1 MRACPAVLLP
11 VLFAACSGDPDGT
24 GTAGTT
30 GTAGATTTADT
41 SADATGG
48 STGAPTT
55 TQTTTPTT
63 TETGDPTTDP
73 TTDGLTTSS
82 TTQTTS
88 DPGTTSAE
96 TTASTG
102 TDTDANTDTGTDTT
116 DTTDTTGTTGAVG
129 ECTPGDIQP
138 CYSGPAD
145 TQDVGQCA
153 AGEQLCTPQS
163 EWAPCIGEVL
173 PAPESCVTPGDESCD
188 GIDPCGGTG
197 TYQWD
202 RVFGGAGKENGLRV
216 GFDGAGNVVLAG
228 NATGNADL
236 GGGNLASA
244 GGSDILLAKYA
255 PDGAHLWSKRFGDA
269 ANQFTDGFAL
279 HVDAAGEVVL
289 GGDFE
294 GKVDFGGGPLTAQ
307 SSGDLF
313 LVKFSPTGA
322 HVWSKAFKAGGY
334 AIPGA
339 VTRDKTGNILFGGYF
354 LTSLEL
360 GGGVMTSAGLV
371 DAFVG
376 KFDPDG
382 KHVWSQRFGDPQG
395 QYVLGLATD
404 LAGNVYMSGG
414 FQGTIN
420 PGNGQLISAGD
431 ADVFLAR
438 LDSKGTA
445 EWGKRFGDSKL
456 QVSRDLSI
464 DATGKLVI
472 SGEMQGTVDF
482 GGGPIA
488 APSTRSFIAQYDSS
502 GAHQWSKLI
511 GDGSAQTYA
520 VAHDGLGQVLV
531 TGSFSGASDF
541 GGGTLTSE
549 GSNDIFALKLDGA
562 GKHVWS
568 KRFGDFMGQ
577 TGFDIAGSST
587 GSVAITG
594 QFQGGVNFGGGPA
607 TSKGDFDGF
616 LAVFGP

>member
-1 MRACPAVLLP
+1 MRARPALLLP
-11 VLFAACSGDPDGT
+11 LVLAACSGDP
-24 GTAGTT
+24 
-30 GTAGATTTADT
+30 ADT
-41 SADATGG
+41 AAASTGVGETDPTAG
-48 STGAPTT
+48 STGTPTT
-55 TQTTTPTT
+55 TQTTTTT
-63 TETGDPTTDP
+63 TPSDTTTDDA
-73 TTDGLTTSS
+73 TTAPVTGTTGE
-82 TTQTTS
+82 TTS
-88 DPGTTSAE
+88 DPGTTGPADT
-96 TTASTG
+96 TTASSTG
-102 TDTDANTDTGTDTT
+102 SITDTSTDTGVNTDTGTSAGTT
-116 DTTDTTGTTGAVG
+116 GTTDTTGAIG
-129 ECTPGDIQP
+129 ECVPGDIQA

-153 AGEQLCTPQS
+153 AGEQLCTPQG

-173 PAPESCVTPGDESCD
+173 PAPENCVTPGDESCD
-188 GIDPCGGTG
+188 GVDPCGGEG

-216 GFDGAGNVVLAG
+216 GFDGAGNIVLAG

-236 GGGNLASA
+236 GGGNLAGA
-244 GGSDILLAKYA
+244 GGSDILLARYA

-279 HVDAAGEVVL
+279 HVDATGEVVL

-307 SSGDLF
+307 SWGDLF
-313 LVKFSPTGA
+313 LVKFSPAGA

-334 AIPGA
+334 GVPGA
-339 VTRDKTGNILFGGYF
+339 ITRDKTGNIVFGGYF
-354 LTSLEL
+354 LTSLDL
-360 GGGVMTSAGLV
+360 GGGVMVSAGLV
-371 DAFVG
+371 DAYVG
-376 KFDPDG
+376 KFDADG
-382 KHVWSQRFGDPQG
+382 KHLWSQRFGDTEG
-395 QYVLGLATD
+395 QYVLGLVTD

-420 PGNGQLISAGD
+420 PGNGQLVSAGD

-438 LDSKGTA
+438 LDPKGTA
-445 EWGKRFGDSKL
+445 VWGKRFGDVKL
-456 QVSRDLSI
+456 QVPRDLAI
-464 DATGKLVI
+464 DATGRLVI

-488 APSTRSFIAQYDSS
+488 APSTRSFIAQYDGN
-502 GAHQWSKLI
+502 GAHQWSKLV
-511 GDGSAQTYA
+511 GDGSVQTYG

-531 TGSFSGASDF
+531 TGHFSGASDF
-541 GGGTLTSE
+541 GGGKLTSE
-549 GSNDIFALKLDGA
+549 GSNDIFALKLDAA

-568 KRFGDFMGQ
+568 RRFGDFMSQ
-577 TGFDIAGSST
+577 TAFDIAGSST

-594 QFQGGVNFGGGPA
+594 QFQGGVNFGGGPS